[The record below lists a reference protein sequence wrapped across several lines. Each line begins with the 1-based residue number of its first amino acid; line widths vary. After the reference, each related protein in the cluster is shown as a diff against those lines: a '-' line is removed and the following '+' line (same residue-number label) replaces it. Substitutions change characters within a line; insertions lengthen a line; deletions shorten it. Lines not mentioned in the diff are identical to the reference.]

1 MALTPEIVWQLGNCH
16 RCSSVG
22 VSAEFL
28 RHLNLMEYNGSV
40 FVFGI
45 YSPPAIIALSIS
57 DKTPE
62 RKATVI
68 IASLLIL
75 YTLPIITQQGF
86 QLIVFNGSV
95 YYRVLLV
102 VGCNAYHFE
111 AHFLLMMLKQCVYE
125 KKGPV

>member
-1 MALTPEIVWQLGNCH
+1 MAAWQL
-16 RCSSVG
+16 SSLFVSG

-75 YTLPIITQQGF
+75 TIYPPIIAQQGF

-95 YYRVLLV
+95 CILPSIISGR
-102 VGCNAYHFE
+102 
-111 AHFLLMMLKQCVYE
+111 M
-125 KKGPV
+125 

>member
-1 MALTPEIVWQLGNCH
+1 MAAWQL
-16 RCSSVG
+16 SSLFVSG

-75 YTLPIITQQGF
+75 TIYPPIITQQGF